1 MRQILFLSTLL
12 SMLVSPSIRWI
23 QTSPAAFE
31 VTSVRSDPGCTARPR
46 TGQTVSPGRLNLE
59 CITLQDLVEYA
70 YGVWADAA
78 NPNPKRPYV
87 RGGPSWV
94 SSDRYNINAIA
105 TGNPSR
111 GQLNGPLLRI
121 LLEERFNLKVS
132 RESEVVPVYALTL
145 ANGRVRPKP
154 AQDGRCVRSDPT
166 QTPPVPAPGE
176 LPPTFCGRPMP
187 SSKGRNV
194 AFDVFGVS
202 IGDFADAV
210 LSRLLNRVVI
220 DKTGEKGLFDLH
232 FEFTPN
238 DVTPLGGAPLPV
250 SPAGEDDISIFT
262 ALEQQLGLKL
272 ESSKGP
278 VDVLIIDRAER
289 PSEN

>member
-1 MRQILFLSTLL
+1 
-12 SMLVSPSIRWI
+12 MLVAGIGWTQI
-23 QTSPAAFE
+23 AAFE
-31 VTSVRSDPGCTARPR
+31 VASIKSDPGCTARPR
-46 TGQTVSPGRLNLE
+46 TAQILSPSRLNME
-59 CITLQDLVEYA
+59 CITLRDLVEYA
-70 YGVWADAA
+70 YAVWANAA
-78 NPNPKRPYV
+78 NPNPKRSYV
-87 RGGPSWV
+87 RDGPGWV
-94 SSDRYNINAIA
+94 NSDRYAINAIA

-111 GQLNGPLLRI
+111 GQLNGPMLRT
-121 LLEERFNLKVS
+121 LLEERFNLNVH
-132 RESEVVPVYALTL
+132 RESEVVPVYALTF

-166 QTPPVPAPGE
+166 QMPPAPAPGE
-176 LPPTFCGRPMP
+176 RPPTVCGRPIP
-187 SSKGRNV
+187 SPKGRNI

-220 DKTGEKGLFDLH
+220 DKTGGAGLFDFH

-238 DVTPLGGAPLPV
+238 DVTPLGGVPLPV

-272 ESSKGP
+272 ESSMGP
-278 VDVLIIDRAER
+278 VDVLVIDRAER